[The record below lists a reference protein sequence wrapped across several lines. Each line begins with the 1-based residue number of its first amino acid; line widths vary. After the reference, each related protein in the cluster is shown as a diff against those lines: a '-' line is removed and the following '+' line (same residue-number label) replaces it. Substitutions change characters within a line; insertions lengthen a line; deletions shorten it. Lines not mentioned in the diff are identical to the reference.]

1 MKKLREV
8 GILSAIGF
16 LLGTLGQ
23 IGFWRYK
30 VDLILEGYKYLPF
43 ALTPVFAFL
52 AAWLMVGKVSFH
64 YWSETDND
72 GNKSYNVFL
81 AVAILM
87 LILGLGIAFEA
98 ISEA

>member
-1 MKKLREV
+1 MKKLREL
-8 GILSAIGF
+8 GIISAIGF

-30 VDLILEGYKYLPF
+30 VDLILNGYKYLPF
-43 ALTPVFAFL
+43 AIAPLFAFL
-52 AAWLMVGKVSFH
+52 SAWLMVGKVSFH
-64 YWSETDND
+64 YWSEKDND

-81 AVAILM
+81 GV
-87 LILGLGIAFEA
+87 LIVMFIMSLGIAFEA

>member
-1 MKKLREV
+1 MKKLREL
-8 GILSAIGF
+8 GIISAIGF

-23 IGFWRYK
+23 IGFWRHY
-30 VDLILEGYKYLPF
+30 VDLILNGYKYLPF

-52 AAWLMVGKVSFH
+52 SAWLIVGKVSFH
-64 YWSETDND
+64 YFSETDND

-81 AVAILM
+81 AV
-87 LILGLGIAFEA
+87 LIVMFIMSLGIAFEA